1 MQQQLLDLL
10 PREQRHDEA
19 VVAPVSV
26 KSTATIVRVA
36 GIEQLLPIEQPPLVH
51 HFLVTG
57 AACGCGDVRVAFGPD
72 CPPRVPDHERLA
84 QDGAATQ
91 LSRSPKLAAVDIH
104 DGDAIAF
111 DHRRGDCAHTRQCRQ
126 EELEQTARVLF
137 RASRE
142 LKCHAPR
149 PSPPCRSRFC
159 FFKSF
164 LVLFW

>member
-1 MQQQLLDLL
+1 MCLVIEEDVGRAREHWPERLAHLDELVRSEFRKLRLEPNSAVQQQLLDLL

-36 GIEQLLPIEQPPLVH
+36 GIEELLPIEQPPLVH

-57 AACGCGDVRVAFGPD
+57 AACGDVRVAFGPD

-91 LSRSPKLAAVDIH
+91 LS
-104 DGDAIAF
+104 
-111 DHRRGDCAHTRQCRQ
+111 
-126 EELEQTARVLF
+126 
-137 RASRE
+137 
-142 LKCHAPR
+142 
-149 PSPPCRSRFC
+149 
-159 FFKSF
+159 
-164 LVLFW
+164 